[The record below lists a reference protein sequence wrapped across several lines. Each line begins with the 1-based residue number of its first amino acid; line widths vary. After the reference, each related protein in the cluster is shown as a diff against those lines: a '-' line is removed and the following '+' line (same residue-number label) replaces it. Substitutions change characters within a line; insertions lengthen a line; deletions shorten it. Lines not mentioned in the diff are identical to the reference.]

1 LTSHDAPDEAHP
13 SWPCHFLYCLGRR
26 LREALRVHRSNAMH
40 WFEMD
45 AAGPE
50 IARVLG
56 PGGILAVGVIDNRVD
71 SVAGLERF
79 SGRAALA
86 RATRQQLAP

>member
-1 LTSHDAPDEAHP
+1 
-13 SWPCHFLYCLGRR
+13 
-26 LREALRVHRSNAMH
+26 MH

-71 SVAGLERF
+71 SVAGLER
-79 SGRAALA
+79 A
-86 RATRQQLAP
+86 RDCSARCVYPDPS